1 VSAAAPRVDS
11 VRVDDRGIWFRSSA
25 DDVVDV
31 CFDGRRVW
39 SFWLQ
44 RDSKPDAGGRLTSWP
59 SALVR
64 FLDGTTRLSLVA
76 HVSGATLYDEE
87 VSLGAG
93 VGRIAVASPEGKP
106 LGLDKSNRLSQTFDS
121 RSAEQVAPLLD
132 SIAHVLDAIRD
143 AGVEAFLAY
152 GTLLGAVR
160 QGGLIGH
167 DSDAD
172 LGYVSRHSHPVDV
185 MLESFRLQRHLGA
198 LGFETYRYSGI
209 AFRVDVIEGDGFR
222 RGLDVF
228 GGFIAEPVG
237 DRPPMLYLMGEIGS
251 PFEREWI
258 HPLTTAMLEGRTFP
272 VPGMPEKL
280 LEATYGPGWRVPDPA
295 YHFETPRATV
305 RRLNGWFRGIRVLRG
320 EWERKLSHHR
330 DKPAPDRPSGLA
342 EMVVAREGVP
352 SQVVD
357 LGAGRAGDAL
367 WFARQGASATAL
379 DFVPRAAES
388 ARRAAEAEGHALTV
402 RELNLLSLRSVLAEG
417 TRLAHRP
424 GPRTVLARHVV
435 DATVPAG
442 RAGAWRL
449 CEMAL
454 RDGGRLYLEFW
465 AGDGRRRHE
474 GQLVA
479 AVPPDVVA
487 AELEQRGAVIVHR
500 EETTVQVAPGEA
512 GPPGERTEA
521 RTVARMVAQ
530 WRTR

>member
-1 VSAAAPRVDS
+1 VSAAAPKVDA
-11 VRVDDRGIWFRSSA
+11 VRVDDRGIWFRTGDGG

-44 RDSKPDAGGRLTSWP
+44 RDSVPGDGGRLAGWP

-64 FLDGTTRLSLVA
+64 FLDGSTRLSLVA

-87 VSLGAG
+87 VRLGTG
-93 VGRIAVASPEGKP
+93 EGRIAVVSPEGKP

-121 RSAEQVAPLLD
+121 RTPEQVAPLLD
-132 SIAHVLDAIRD
+132 SIAQVLDAISD

-172 LGYVSRHSHPVDV
+172 LGYVSGHTHPVDV
-185 MLESFRLQRHLGA
+185 MLESFRVQRHLGE
-198 LGFETYRYSGI
+198 LGFDTYRYSGI

-237 DRPPMLYLMGEIGS
+237 DRAPVLYLMGEIGA

-258 HPLTTAMLEGRTFP
+258 YPLTTATLEGRTFP
-272 VPGMPEKL
+272 VPANPEKL
-280 LEATYGPGWRVPDPA
+280 LEATYGSGWRVPDPA
-295 YHFETPRATV
+295 YHFETPRTTV
-305 RRLNGWFRGIRVLRG
+305 RRLNGWFRGIRVLRS
-320 EWERKLSHHR
+320 EWERRLSQHR
-330 DKPAPDRPSGLA
+330 GKPAPDRGSALA
-342 EMVVAREGVP
+342 ELVVAREGVP
-352 SQVVD
+352 AQVVD

-379 DFVPRAAES
+379 DFVPRAAEA
-388 ARRAAEAEGHALTV
+388 ARQAAVSEGHDLTV
-402 RELNLLSLRSVLAEG
+402 REVNLLSLRSVLAEG
-417 TRLAHRP
+417 ARLAHSA
-424 GPRTVLARHVV
+424 GPRVVLARHVV
-435 DATVPAG
+435 DATTPAG

-454 RDGGRLYLEFW
+454 RDGGQLYLEFW
-465 AGDGRRRHE
+465 AGDGRRLHE
-474 GQLVA
+474 GQLLA
-479 AVPPDVVA
+479 AVPTAQVV
-487 AELEQRGAVIVHR
+487 AELEARGAVIVHR
-500 EETTVQVAPGEA
+500 EEQQV
-512 GPPGERTEA
+512 ERVPDTPEGSTG
-521 RTVARMVAQ
+521 RTVARLVAQ
-530 WRTR
+530 WQR

>member
-1 VSAAAPRVDS
+1 VSAAAPKVDA
-11 VRVDDRGIWFRSSA
+11 VRVDDRGIWFRADA

-31 CFDGRRVW
+31 CFDGRRVL

-44 RDSKPDAGGRLTSWP
+44 RDSVPDADGRLAAWP

-64 FLDGTTRLSLVA
+64 FLDGSTRLSLVA
-76 HVSGATLYDEE
+76 HVSGVTVYDDE
-87 VSLGAG
+87 VRLGSG
-93 VGRIAVASPEGKP
+93 EGRIAVVSPDGKP

-121 RSAEQVAPLLD
+121 RTAEQVAPLLD
-132 SIAHVLDAIRD
+132 SIAQVLDAIRD

-172 LGYVSRHSHPVDV
+172 LGYVSRFSHPVDV
-185 MLESFRLQRHLGA
+185 ILESFRLQRHLNG
-198 LGFETYRYSGI
+198 LGFDTYRYSGI

-237 DRPPMLYLMGEIGS
+237 DRPAMLYLMGEIGAR
-251 PFEREWI
+251 FEREWI
-258 HPLTTAMLEGRTFP
+258 HPLTTATLEGRTFP
-272 VPGMPEKL
+272 VPGRPEKL

-295 YHFETPRATV
+295 YHFETPRETV
-305 RRLNGWFRGIRVLRG
+305 RRLNGWFRGIRVLRS

-330 DKPAPDRPSGLA
+330 DKPAPDRPSALA
-342 EMVVAREGVP
+342 RLVVAREGVP

-367 WFARQGASATAL
+367 WFARQGSSATAL
-379 DFVPRAAES
+379 DFVPRAAEA
-388 ARRAAEAEGHALTV
+388 ARRTAEAEGHDLTV
-402 RELNLLSLRSVLAEG
+402 REVNLLSLRSVLAEG
-417 TRLAHRP
+417 ARLAHAP
-424 GPRTVLARHVV
+424 GPRVVVARHVV
-435 DATVPAG
+435 DATVAPG
-442 RAGAWRL
+442 RSGAWRL

-454 RDGGRLYLEFW
+454 RDGGRHYLEFW
-465 AGDGRRRHE
+465 VGEGRRLRE
-474 GQLVA
+474 GQLLA
-479 AVPPDVVA
+479 AVPADVVA

-500 EETTVQVAPGEA
+500 EETTVQAASEDSG
-512 GPPGERTEA
+512 RTVE
-521 RTVARMVAQ
+521 RTVARWVAQ
-530 WRTR
+530 WQR

>member
-1 VSAAAPRVDS
+1 VSAAVPRVDS
-11 VRVDDRGIWFRSSA
+11 VRVDDRGIWFRATA

-44 RDSKPDAGGRLTSWP
+44 RDSRPDAGGRLTPWP
-59 SALVR
+59 GALVR
-64 FLDGTTRLSLVA
+64 FLQGRTQLSLVA
-76 HVSGATLYDEE
+76 HVSGTTLYDEE
-87 VSLGAG
+87 VGLGSG
-93 VGRIAVASPEGKP
+93 EGRIAVVSPEGKP

-132 SIAHVLDAIRD
+132 SIAQVLDAIRD

-172 LGYVSRHSHPVDV
+172 LGYVSSHSHPVDV
-185 MLESFRLQRHLGA
+185 MLESFRLQRHVNA
-198 LGFETYRYSGI
+198 LGFDTYRYSGI
-209 AFRVDVIEGDGFR
+209 AFRVDVVESDGFR

-237 DRPPMLYLMGEIGS
+237 DQPAMLYLMGEIGS

-258 HPLTTAMLEGRTFP
+258 HPLTTATLEGRTFP
-272 VPGMPEKL
+272 VPAQPEKL

-295 YHFETPRATV
+295 YHFETPRSTV
-305 RRLNGWFRGIRVLRG
+305 RRLNGWFRGIRVLRS
-320 EWERKLSHHR
+320 EWERKHSHHR
-330 DKPAPDRPSGLA
+330 DKPVPERPSALA
-342 EMVVAREGVP
+342 QLVVAREGVP

-367 WFARQGASATAL
+367 WFARQGAAATAL
-379 DFVPRAAES
+379 DFVPRAAEP
-388 ARRAAEAEGHALTV
+388 ARRAAEAEGHDLAV
-402 RELNLLSLRSVLAEG
+402 REVNLLSLRSVLAEG
-417 TRLAHRP
+417 ARLAHTP
-424 GPRTVLARHVV
+424 GPRTVVARHLA
-435 DATVPAG
+435 DSTVAAG
-442 RAGAWRL
+442 RSGAWRL

-465 AGDGRRRHE
+465 TGEGRRQHD

-479 AVPPDVVA
+479 AVPADLVA
-487 AELEQRGAVIVHR
+487 AELEERGAVIVHR
-500 EETTVQVAPGEA
+500 EETAVQVGSGDA
-512 GPPGERTEA
+512 GPTAERTVT
-521 RTVARMVAQ
+521 RMVARMVAEWQ
-530 WRTR
+530 TR

>member
-1 VSAAAPRVDS
+1 MSAAGPEVGA
-11 VRVDDRGIWFRSSA
+11 VRVDDRGIWFRSEV

-44 RDSKPDAGGRLTSWP
+44 RDSAPGDGERLAAWP

-76 HVSGATLYDEE
+76 HVSGVTLYDEE
-87 VSLGAG
+87 VGLGSGA
-93 VGRIAVASPEGKP
+93 GRIAVVSPEGKP

-121 RSAEQVAPLLD
+121 RTAEQVAPLLD
-132 SIAHVLDAIRD
+132 SIAQVLDAIRD

-172 LGYVSRHSHPVDV
+172 LGYVSDHSHPVDV
-185 MLESFRLQRHLGA
+185 MLESFRVQRHLTA
-198 LGFETYRYSGI
+198 LGFDTYRYSGI

-228 GGFIAEPVG
+228 GGFIAEPVA
-237 DRPPMLYLMGEIGS
+237 DQPPTLYLMGEIGA

-258 HPLTTAMLEGRTFP
+258 YPLTTATLEGRTFP
-272 VPGMPEKL
+272 VPGRPEKL
-280 LEATYGPGWRVPDPA
+280 LEATYGSGWRVPDPA

-305 RRLNGWFRGIRVLRG
+305 RRLNGWFRGIRVLRS
-320 EWERKLSHHR
+320 EWERRHSHHR
-330 DKPAPDRPSGLA
+330 DKPAPDRASALA
-342 EMVVAREGVP
+342 ELVTAREGVP
-352 SQVVD
+352 AQVVD

-367 WFARQGASATAL
+367 WFARNGASATAL
-379 DFVPRAAES
+379 DFVPRAAEA
-388 ARRAAEAEGHALTV
+388 ARRAAEEEGHDLAV

-417 TRLAHRP
+417 ARLAHTP
-424 GPRTVLARHVV
+424 GPRAVLARHVI

-442 RAGAWRL
+442 RSGVWRL

-454 RDGGRLYLEFW
+454 REGGRLYLEFW
-465 AGDGRRRHE
+465 VGDGRRRHE
-474 GQLVA
+474 GQLLA
-479 AVPPDVVA
+479 GVPTDVVA
-487 AELEQRGAVIVHR
+487 AELEQHGAVIVHR
-500 EETTVQVAPGEA
+500 EEATVRAESGDSDGTA
-512 GPPGERTEA
+512 G
-521 RTVARMVAQ
+521 RTVARWVAQ
-530 WRTR
+530 WQR

>member
-1 VSAAAPRVDS
+1 VPTAAPKVDG
-11 VRVDDRGIWFRSSA
+11 VRVDDRGIWFRSAA

-39 SFWLQ
+39 SFWLL
-44 RDSKPDAGGRLTSWP
+44 RDSRPDAGGRLATWP

-76 HVSGATLYDEE
+76 HVSAVTLYDEE
-87 VSLGAG
+87 VSLGTAT
-93 VGRIAVASPEGKP
+93 GRIAVVSSEGKP

-132 SIAHVLDAIRD
+132 SIAHVLDAIRE

-185 MLESFRLQRHLGA
+185 MLESFRLQRHLGS
-198 LGFETYRYSGI
+198 LGFDTYRYSGI

-237 DRPPMLYLMGEIGS
+237 DQPPMLYLMGEIGS

-258 HPLTTAMLEGRTFP
+258 YPLTTATLEGRTFP
-272 VPGMPEKL
+272 VPGKPEKL

-295 YHFETPRATV
+295 YHFETSRATV
-305 RRLNGWFRGIRVLRG
+305 RRLNGWFRGIRVLRS

-330 DKPAPDRPSGLA
+330 DKPAPDRPSALA
-342 EMVVAREGVP
+342 ALVAAREGVP
-352 SQVVD
+352 AHVVD

-379 DFVPRAAES
+379 DFVPRAAEA
-388 ARRAAEAEGHALTV
+388 ARRAAEAEGHDLTV

-417 TRLAHRP
+417 ARLARAR

-435 DATVPAG
+435 DATVVAG

-454 RDGGRLYLEFW
+454 RDGGSLYLEFW
-465 AGDGRRRHE
+465 AGDGRRQHE
-474 GQLVA
+474 GQLLA
-479 AVPPDVVA
+479 AVPADVVA
-487 AELEQRGAVIVHR
+487 AELEERGAVIVHR
-500 EETTVQVAPGEA
+500 EETAVQVEPGEA
-512 GPPGERTEA
+512 GPAGERM
-521 RTVARMVAQ
+521 VARMVAQ
-530 WRTR
+530 WQRR